1 MTPTPSH
8 PPNEIRP
15 LDRHHDRAAFS
26 CGDSRIDEYLR
37 NYARQNMERRSA
49 LVWVWTRPPS
59 QAVIGFYT
67 LTSSQIEA
75 GGLPAAVAQKFKL
88 RNPPLLGATLL
99 GRVGVGS
106 AYQGQGLGRLLCMH
120 AFENALMASRVVA
133 SVGVVLDAYS
143 DGAKAFWRKLEFV
156 SIGEREGGLERFF
169 LPMAYIEDLSR

>member
-1 MTPTPSH
+1 MTPPAFH
-8 PPNEIRP
+8 PTNEIRP

-59 QAVIGFYT
+59 QVVIGFYT

-88 RNPPLLGATLL
+88 RNPALLGATLL
-99 GRVGVGS
+99 GRFGVGS
-106 AYQGQGLGRLLCMH
+106 AYQGHGLGRMLCMH
-120 AFENALMASRVVA
+120 ALANALTASRVVA
-133 SVGVVLDAYS
+133 SIGVVLDAYS
-143 DGAKAFWRKLEFV
+143 DAAR
-156 SIGEREGGLERFF
+156 
-169 LPMAYIEDLSR
+169 A

>member
-1 MTPTPSH
+1 MTSTGLLPTD
-8 PPNEIRP
+8 EIRS

-37 NYARQNMERRSA
+37 SYARQNMERRAA

-59 QAVIGFYT
+59 QVVIGFYT
-67 LTSSQIEA
+67 LTSTQIEA
-75 GGLPAAVAQKFKL
+75 GALPAAVAQKFKL
-88 RNPPLLGATLL
+88 RNPASLGATLL
-99 GRVGVGS
+99 GRFAVGS
-106 AYQGQGLGRLLCMH
+106 AYQGQGLGRLFCVH
-120 AFENALMASRVVA
+120 AFENALTASRVVS

-143 DGAKAFWRKLEFV
+143 DGAKAFWRALEFV